1 MIEGVFL
8 LKGSKMAEMTIKR
21 EYPITAFIKRN
32 SNAIFSIMVIGVL
45 LLMIIPVPTFML
57 DVFFILNI
65 AASLTILF
73 MSIYINKPLDFSTFP
88 SVLLITTLFRLGL
101 NISST
106 RLILVNGHNGP
117 DAAGKI
123 IETFGAFVV
132 GGNYVVGII
141 IFLILILINFIVIT
155 KGSGRIA
162 EVAARFT
169 LDAMPG
175 KQMAIDAD
183 LSAGLIDEET
193 AKARRKE
200 VAGESDFYGAMDGAS
215 KFVKGDAIVGIIVTF
230 INVIGGLIIGV
241 FQKDMSFADAGAS
254 YTILTIGDGLVAQ
267 IPSLIISTAA
277 GIVVSRI
284 ASEKTFGS
292 DVGFQFTRSK
302 EVMTLVSIILFVFMF
317 LPGMPKFLFL
327 IIASVF
333 AYMGYTRKKDRESET
348 GPKQPSGSGSKSSP
362 SQQGQQSQQ
371 GQTQEKPKSE
381 EEQFETILSV
391 DVAELEVGYGLIPLV
406 DSTKDGRLIDRIKG
420 LRKQFASSHGIIIPS
435 IHIRDNLKLQ
445 PEEYV
450 FSIKGSEIGRFK
462 VFVDKILA
470 MAPEGVDAQ
479 LIKGEK
485 TKEPAFGLDAI
496 WIQPKDK
503 NRAEAIGFT
512 VVDVATVISTHL
524 TELIRRNCYKLI
536 GRQEVSKLLDIFSK
550 KNPKLVEDLIP
561 SLFSLGELVSLLK
574 NLLFESVP
582 IKDLQSIL
590 ETIADNIHKT
600 KNVDILTEFV
610 RQALSGYITN
620 QFAVEKTLY
629 VLMLAPK
636 LEELIRQSL
645 RSADGQITIALP
657 PDKAQAIVQD
667 LTTAVQY
674 FENFGAQPLLLVAP
688 ELRRGIKNYLDR
700 YIGGYNVMSYNEV
713 SGSVDIKPI
722 ATLE

>member
-1 MIEGVFL
+1 
-8 LKGSKMAEMTIKR
+8 
-21 EYPITAFIKRN
+21 
-32 SNAIFSIMVIGVL
+32 
-45 LLMIIPVPTFML
+45 
-57 DVFFILNI
+57 
-65 AASLTILF
+65 

-302 EVMTLVSIILFVFMF
+302 EVMTLVAIILFIFMF

-327 IIASVF
+327 VIASVF
-333 AYMGYTRKKDRESET
+333 AYFGYTRKKDREGEN
-348 GPKQPSGSGSKSSP
+348 GPKQPSGSGGKSSP

-371 GQTQEKPKSE
+371 GQT
-381 EEQFETILSV
+381 
-391 DVAELEVGYGLIPLV
+391 Y
-406 DSTKDGRLIDRIKG
+406 
-420 LRKQFASSHGIIIPS
+420 
-435 IHIRDNLKLQ
+435 RDNNHN
-445 PEEYV
+445 
-450 FSIKGSEIGRFK
+450 
-462 VFVDKILA
+462 
-470 MAPEGVDAQ
+470 
-479 LIKGEK
+479 
-485 TKEPAFGLDAI
+485 
-496 WIQPKDK
+496 KDK
-503 NRAEAIGFT
+503 HRKNQ
-512 VVDVATVISTHL
+512 
-524 TELIRRNCYKLI
+524 NP
-536 GRQEVSKLLDIFSK
+536 K
-550 KNPKLVEDLIP
+550 KNN
-561 SLFSLGELVSLLK
+561 LK
-574 NLLFESVP
+574 QYYL
-582 IKDLQSIL
+582 
-590 ETIADNIHKT
+590 
-600 KNVDILTEFV
+600 
-610 RQALSGYITN
+610 
-620 QFAVEKTLY
+620 
-629 VLMLAPK
+629 LMLRNSK
-636 LEELIRQSL
+636 W
-645 RSADGQITIALP
+645 DM
-657 PDKAQAIVQD
+657 V
-667 LTTAVQY
+667 
-674 FENFGAQPLLLVAP
+674 
-688 ELRRGIKNYLDR
+688 
-700 YIGGYNVMSYNEV
+700 
-713 SGSVDIKPI
+713 
-722 ATLE
+722 